1 MAFGM
6 RNAPAAFQRLM
17 RLVLQDVPDCEAY
30 LDDIVIYSSTW
41 EEHMN
46 SLKTVFA
53 RLAKVLLT
61 LNLAKCEFA
70 KATVTYLAKQVGQGQ
85 VKPVNAKILAIT
97 EFPPAL

>member
-1 MAFGM
+1 MLRAAEISAFVTPDFFGQYSVMAFGM
-6 RNAPAAFQRLM
+6 RNAPATFQLLM

-53 RLAKVLLT
+53 RLAKLPL
-61 LNLAKCEFA
+61 
-70 KATVTYLAKQVGQGQ
+70 
-85 VKPVNAKILAIT
+85 
-97 EFPPAL
+97 